1 MGRDVLFERIAPATY
16 ALESFR
22 SRYADLIG
30 QKKGGN
36 DTPKDNEDQSAVDED
51 VSMKDAEEENQEEN
65 LSAEA
70 EDIDEDDDD
79 MEEDQDNLAEQ
90 NTESREGE
98 PWLAKLKE
106 SSYDSLSL
114 DEKSALL
121 GTLCQLALDS
131 TTARLVI
138 NARQEEQMRIKRS
151 KIEDDKLESSLL
163 KHRKQLEQIVNARKN
178 ALKAEEELRKIDPAQ
193 ESNPQAEASGSA
205 FEKSKAEI
213 DLEAKVALAE
223 KKIMGYIGQT
233 NSITNEMLKERAR
246 KRAEEALKELSLN
259 SVRFEPLGCDRRC
272 NRYYRFCSDEKRAV
286 PGSTKGRIYFEN
298 PQTGQ
303 LKAIVSEQ
311 ALQELMRSLNPKG
324 PRERELKASLVRIQ
338 DDVISNMPSSSWNE
352 LSDVASTRVMLS
364 CVDLC
369 PCAHSIIGSLAGSQA
384 KDDIV
389 LKVRG
394 AIDTIC
400 KALEET
406 QLKSDFNKEDF
417 VSKLQKSESLGDI
430 KQCLGDLEASILPEY
445 VHSGFPL
452 EPLLV
457 RGAWISIGAEVATAL
472 PGSTIADV
480 MLPMSPDPK
489 TGAPPKAETQ
499 DGRDALAKRV
509 PLSWLPET
517 PASMALR
524 VLALDTA
531 LRYRRDECGRET
543 MTEFQFSLRPYRSR
557 GSKNGLVESMSVR
570 DYGRVDPTHFAKF
583 PYRLLFGPRIDFEI
597 SKEELLSDIQKES
610 DEPLSSVL
618 YKRQPI
624 GTGRGRGRGRGRGS
638 RRVSAGRG
646 EGIKRQDTEE
656 KLGAHEVKDEAD
668 DVAPGT
674 ANGQTPEEA
683 QGHTPLDS
691 SNSLPSP
698 ASSSDFVA

>member
-30 QKKGGN
+30 QKQGGN
-36 DTPKDNEDQSAVDED
+36 ETSKDNEDQSALDED
-51 VSMKDAEEENQEEN
+51 VSMKDVEEENH
-65 LSAEA
+65 SAEA
-70 EDIDEDDDD
+70 EDIDDDDVDDDDDDD
-79 MEEDQDNLAEQ
+79 MEEDQDNLGEQ
-90 NTESREGE
+90 NTESHEGE
-98 PWLAKLKE
+98 AWLAKLKE
-106 SSYDSLSL
+106 SSYDSLTL

-131 TTARLVI
+131 MTARLVI

-178 ALKAEEELRKIDPAQ
+178 ALKAEQELKKIDPTQ
-193 ESNPQAEASGSA
+193 ESNPQPDTSGST

-213 DLEAKVALAE
+213 DLEAKVTSAE
-223 KKIMGYIGQT
+223 KIIMGSIGQT
-233 NSITNEMLKERAR
+233 NGITNEMLKERAR
-246 KRAEEALKELSLN
+246 KRAEEALKELNLN
-259 SVRFEPLGCDRRC
+259 SVRFEPLGCDRRY
-272 NRYYRFCSDEKRAV
+272 NRYYRFCSDENRAAS
-286 PGSTKGRIYFEN
+286 GSTKGRIYFEN
-298 PQTGQ
+298 SQTGQ

-324 PRERELKASLVRIQ
+324 PRERELKASLARIQ

-352 LSDVASTRVMLS
+352 LRDASSKVKLS
-364 CVDLC
+364 CIDLC

-389 LKVRG
+389 LKVRE
-394 AIDTIC
+394 AIETIC

-406 QLKSDFNKEDF
+406 QLKSDFKKEDF
-417 VSKLQKSESLGDI
+417 VSKLSKSESMGDL
-430 KQCLGDLEASILPEY
+430 KQCLGDLEASIVPEY

-489 TGAPPKAETQ
+489 SGAPKPETQ

-531 LRYRRDECGRET
+531 LRYRSDECGRET
-543 MTEFQFSLRPYRSR
+543 MTEFQFSLRPYRSK
-557 GSKNGLVESMSVR
+557 GSKNGLVESMSVG
-570 DYGRVDPTHFAKF
+570 DYGRVDPTQFAKF

-618 YKRQPI
+618 YKRQPT

-656 KLGAHEVKDEAD
+656 KLGAQDVKDEF

-683 QGHTPLDS
+683 QGHTARDS

>member
-30 QKKGGN
+30 KKHGGN
-36 DTPKDNEDQSAVDED
+36 ETSKDDEDQSAMDED
-51 VSMKDAEEENQEEN
+51 VPMKDAEEDNQEDNQSSEV
-65 LSAEA
+65 
-70 EDIDEDDDD
+70 EDEEEEDDEDED

-90 NTESREGE
+90 NTESHEGE
-98 PWLAKLKE
+98 AWLAKLKE
-106 SSYDSLSL
+106 SSYDALTL
-114 DEKSALL
+114 DEKSVLL

-131 TTARLVI
+131 TTVRLVI
-138 NARQEEQMRIKRS
+138 NGRQEEQMRIKRS

-163 KHRKQLEQIVNARKN
+163 KHRRQLEQLVNARKN
-178 ALKAEEELRKIDPAQ
+178 ALQAEQELKQVHSAP
-193 ESNPQAEASGSA
+193 ESKPQAEASGSS

-213 DLEAKVALAE
+213 DLEAKVASAE
-223 KKIMGYIGQT
+223 KKIMGFTGQK
-233 NSITNEMLKERAR
+233 NGITNEMLKERAR
-246 KRAEEALKELSLN
+246 KRADEALRDLNMN
-259 SVRFEPLGCDRRC
+259 SVRFEPLGCDRRY
-272 NRYYRFCSDEKRAV
+272 NKYYRFCSDGV
-286 PGSTKGRIYFEN
+286 TPGNTKGRICFEN
-298 PQTGQ
+298 SQTGQ

-311 ALQELMRSLNPKG
+311 ALQELIGSLNPKG
-324 PRERELKASLVRIQ
+324 PRERELKASLVRVQSDSIA
-338 DDVISNMPSSSWNE
+338 NMPSSSWNE
-352 LSDVASTRVMLS
+352 LNGLIPTKVALNSIS
-364 CVDLC
+364 LC
-369 PCAHSIIGSLAGSQA
+369 PSANSITGSVAGSQSQG
-384 KDDIV
+384 DIV
-389 LKVRG
+389 SKVRD

-400 KALEET
+400 KALEER
-406 QLKSDFNKEDF
+406 QLKPSFNKDDF
-417 VSKLQKSESLGDI
+417 VSKLHKSESLGDL
-430 KQCLGDLEASILPEY
+430 KQCLGDLEASIVPEY

-489 TGAPPKAETQ
+489 TGAPKLDTQ

-531 LRYRRDECGRET
+531 IRYRNDDCGRDT
-543 MTEFQFSLRPYRSR
+543 MTEFQFSLRPCRLR

-570 DYGRVDPTHFAKF
+570 DYGRIDPTHFAKF
-583 PYRLLFGPRIDFEI
+583 PYRLLFGPRVDFEI
-597 SKEELLSDIQKES
+597 SKEELLSDIQKQS

-618 YKRQPI
+618 YKRQPV

-638 RRVSAGRG
+638 RRISAGRG
-646 EGIKRQDTEE
+646 EEIKRQDTEE
-656 KLGAHEVKDEAD
+656 KVEAQEIKEEA
-668 DVAPGT
+668 VNAAPVT
-674 ANGQTPEEA
+674 ANRPTPE
-683 QGHTPLDS
+683 QHVPQDS
-691 SNSLPSP
+691 SSSSPSP
-698 ASSSDFVA
+698 SSSSDLA